1 MKKKSYRFAV
11 LITLIAVGIL
21 GFTVSLGWSM
31 DENRHQNISV
41 DQFITMMEKK
51 DLVLI
56 NVHIPY
62 QGEIPKTDLLIPF
75 NAIDKQKS
83 ALPEAKDKKIV
94 VYCMGGYMGDVA
106 SKELVKMG
114 YTNVFNFQG
123 GMAAWI
129 NKGKSLS
136 FRNK

>member
-1 MKKKSYRFAV
+1 MKEKNFRFTV
-11 LITLIAVGIL
+11 LITLIAIVIL
-21 GFTVSLGWSM
+21 GSTVSWGWSM
-31 DENRHQNISV
+31 DKNPHKIISV

-75 NAIDKQKS
+75 NAIDEQKS
-83 ALPEAKDKKIV
+83 VLPEANDKKIV
-94 VYCMGGYMGDVA
+94 VYCMGGYMGEVA
-106 SKELVKMG
+106 AKKLVKMG

-123 GMAAWI
+123 GMAAWMR
-129 NKGKSLS
+129 KGKPLS

>member
-1 MKKKSYRFAV
+1 MEKKSYRSAI
-11 LITLIAVGIL
+11 LIKLIAIGIL

-31 DENRHQNISV
+31 DENRRQNISV

-75 NAIDKQKS
+75 NAIDNQKS
-83 ALPEAKDKKIV
+83 ELPEAKDKKIV
-94 VYCMGGYMGDVA
+94 VYCMGGYMGDA
-106 SKELVKMG
+106 ATKKLVKMG

-136 FRNK
+136 FREK

>member
-1 MKKKSYRFAV
+1 MEKKSYRFAI
-11 LITLIAVGIL
+11 LIKLIATGIL

-31 DENRHQNISV
+31 DENSRKIISV

-75 NAIDKQKS
+75 NAIDEEKS
-83 ALPEAKDKKIV
+83 ALPEAKDTKIV
-94 VYCMGGYMGDVA
+94 VYCMGGPMGDAA
-106 SKELVKMG
+106 SKKLAKMG

-123 GMAAWI
+123 GMASWMR
-129 NKGKSLS
+129 KGKPLS
-136 FRNK
+136 FKNK